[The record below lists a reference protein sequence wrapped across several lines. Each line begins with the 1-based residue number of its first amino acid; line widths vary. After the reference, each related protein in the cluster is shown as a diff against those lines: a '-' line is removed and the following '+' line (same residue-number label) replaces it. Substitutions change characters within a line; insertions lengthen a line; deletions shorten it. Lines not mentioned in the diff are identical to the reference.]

1 MKKTIDETNRRRSK
15 QIAYNTEH
23 GITPKALNK
32 AIESSPL
39 IALMRK
45 EQAEKAALE
54 QKIHDA
60 WQSAPWQQYTKK
72 ELEKASEKQRR
83 AMLAAAKNLDFDTA
97 ARLRD
102 EWLQMEDKLQA
113 ME

>member
-1 MKKTIDETNRRRSK
+1 
-15 QIAYNTEH
+15 
-23 GITPKALNK
+23 
-32 AIESSPL
+32 
-39 IALMRK
+39 MRK
-45 EQAEKAALE
+45 EQAEKEALE
-54 QKIHDA
+54 QKIQDS
-60 WQSAPWQQYTKK
+60 WKSAPWQQYSKK

-83 AMLAAAKNLDFDTA
+83 AMLEAAKNLDFDTA